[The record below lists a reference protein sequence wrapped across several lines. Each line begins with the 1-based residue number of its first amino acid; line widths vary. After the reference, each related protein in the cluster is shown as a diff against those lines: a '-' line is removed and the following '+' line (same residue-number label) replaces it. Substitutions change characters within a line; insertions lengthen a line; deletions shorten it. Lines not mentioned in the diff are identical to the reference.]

1 MCCASDWAGLRQE
14 NHVSA
19 LGREWIISGQNGDQS
34 SFNIHLARACT
45 FYSFSESIND
55 FRQIAFSFSFAFP
68 MAFFQ
73 AQRGNPHCQGL
84 LTLTWHFR
92 ESSHVCHYWQ
102 RQGISTLFFSRAG
115 LREGALPLP
124 VRETLTLLVGRLLE
138 SPFGPETFLSLQ
150 SLKY

>member
-102 RQGISTLFFSRAG
+102 RQGYFYSFFLQSRSAG
-115 LREGALPLP
+115 GSSALTCEGD
-124 VRETLTLLVGRLLE
+124 TY
-138 SPFGPETFLSLQ
+138 PFGG
-150 SLKY
+150 